1 MGILY
6 EEITLPLIRLCR
18 VTNGEGVDT
27 LIKLFMRPQC
37 SPRENLSCLPGGELT
52 AWCDLQGTPVLQPQG
67 IEFFQQCEKACSHWP
82 HSHHEQRQGM
92 SSRQV

>member
-6 EEITLPLIRLCR
+6 EEITLPLIRLCH
-18 VTNGEGVDT
+18 VTNGEGVNA

-37 SPRENLSCLPGGELT
+37 SPRGNLSCLPGGELM

-67 IEFFQQCEKACSHWP
+67 IEFSQQC
-82 HSHHEQRQGM
+82 
-92 SSRQV
+92 